1 MRTTSK
7 ILILST
13 AALLGLVG
21 CSSNGDDAPGAAA
34 DSTPVEQSSAHPRLV
49 LTHDGGLTVLSAA
62 DLSIVAGFDYDG
74 FIRANPAGDGRHAFI
89 STSEGFELLDL
100 GTWREPH
107 DGHAHYYTA
116 APTRTDV
123 SYPGA
128 KPGHVVPHDG
138 TTTLFTDGTGTVRI
152 LDTAKIGSPEALTR
166 EFDVPAHHGVAVT
179 RDDGTVVVSEPV
191 GEKAGALRILAADG
205 TEIATNDRCPGLHG
219 EAAAADGVLTFG
231 CTDGALLVRG
241 NDIVKVDAADPY
253 ARLGNQ
259 AGSEH
264 SPIVLTDYKTDKD
277 ADLERPAKFA
287 LLDTAGA
294 GAIRVVDI
302 DYSYSFRSLGRGPA
316 GEAVLLGT
324 DGAVHVI
331 DPVTGAEQARHA
343 VIDAWVEPDEWQA
356 PSPDLFVLGSTAYVT
371 DPANKKILA
380 VSLHDGTILAEQT
393 LDQPTIE
400 LTGVTG

>member
-7 ILILST
+7 LLILST

-21 CSSNGDDAPGAAA
+21 CSSSGDEDSAPAA
-34 DSTPVEQSSAHPRLV
+34 DSAPAEQSSAHPRLV
-49 LTHDGGLTVLSAA
+49 LTHDGGLTVLSAT
-62 DLSIVAGFDYDG
+62 DLSTVASFDYDG
-74 FIRANPAGDGRHAFI
+74 FIRANPAGDGRHAFV

-116 APTRTDV
+116 APTRTDI

-138 TTTLFTDGTGTVRI
+138 TTTLFTDGTGAVWI
-152 LDTAKIGSPEALTR
+152 LDTAKLGSPEALTR
-166 EFDVPAHHGVAVT
+166 EFAVPAHHGVAVT
-179 RDDGTVVVSEPV
+179 REDGTVVVSEPV
-191 GEKAGALRILAADG
+191 DEKAGALRILDAGGKQIAQYDG
-205 TEIATNDRCPGLHG
+205 CPGLHG
-219 EAAAADGVLTFG
+219 EAAAADGALTFG

-241 NDIVKVDAADPY
+241 NEIVKVAAADPY

-264 SPIVLTDYKTDKD
+264 SPIVLTDYKIDKE
-277 ADLERPAKFA
+277 ADLERPKKFA
-287 LLDTAGA
+287 LLDTVGA

-331 DPVTGAEQARHA
+331 DPVTGAEKAGYP

-371 DPANKKILA
+371 DPAKKKVIA
-380 VSLHDGTILAEQT
+380 ISLHDGTTLAEKA
-393 LDQPTIE
+393 LDQPTVE